1 MQLNS
6 LKLSLTE
13 ELTKNAQVSL
23 LQADTWCVPV
33 HTLNVTYK
41 PVIRTK
47 MDILMKMLFLS
58 LKDTHFES
66 AEQISE
72 ILLVEQLF
80 VEDLLSK
87 MEKTG
92 LITKVDSYNQL
103 TEKGQKQFA
112 SGVFEEEQDP
122 TSTEL
127 LYSPTH
133 RSFLNGDIEE
143 VLEFEDFP
151 DQIFRFQNT
160 ESELNLDDQVVIEKI
175 RLQNDDDE
183 DQLEELQE
191 KDKLYITSIDSVEDV
206 QVNDVPCIEFLLYDV
221 EKDQFFPRV
230 WNTLMDKWDE
240 KLENIIQENEKL
252 TWREKYPQTL

>member
-1 MQLNS
+1 MEAS
-6 LKLSLTE
+6 I
-13 ELTKNAQVSL
+13 
-23 LQADTWCVPV
+23 LQSDTWCVPV

-58 LKDTHFES
+58 LKDTKFES

-87 MEKTG
+87 MQKTN
-92 LITKVDSYNQL
+92 LIAKVDDYFLL
-103 TEKGQKQFA
+103 TEKGQKQFEN
-112 SGVFEEEQDP
+112 GVFEEEQDG

-133 RSFLNGDIEE
+133 TSFLKGDIEE

-151 DQIFRFQNT
+151 EKIFRYQVQDT
-160 ESELNLDDQVVIEKI
+160 ELSFEDHLVIK
-175 RLQNDDDE
+175 
-183 DQLEELQE
+183 ELQSQKE
-191 KDKLYITSIDSVEDV
+191 EIEEPEEEQAKLFITSIDSVENV
-206 QVNDVPCIEFLLYDV
+206 QVNDVPCIEFLLYDEV
-221 EKDQFFPRV
+221 KDLFSTRV
-230 WNTLMDKWDE
+230 WNTLTSKWDE
-240 KLENIIQENEKL
+240 TLEQLIQETDKSTWRDKL
-252 TWREKYPQTL
+252 TRQ

>member
-1 MQLNS
+1 MELHS
-6 LKLSLTE
+6 LQDSLRE
-13 ELTKNAQVSL
+13 ELTKKSKVSIL
-23 LQADTWCVPV
+23 ESTTWCVPV

-58 LKDTHFES
+58 LKEPKFES

-87 MEKTG
+87 MQKTG
-92 LITKVDSYNQL
+92 LIAKVDSFFQL

-112 SGVFEEEQDP
+112 SGVFEEEQDAA
-122 TSTEL
+122 TTEL

-133 RSFLNGDIEE
+133 TNFLKGDIEE

-151 DQIFRFQNT
+151 EQIFRYQVQEN
-160 ESELNLDDQVVIEKI
+160 ELDLEDHTVIEEIKS
-175 RLQNDDDE
+175 NNEDE
-183 DQLEELQE
+183 EEAEEEQ
-191 KDKLYITSIDSVEDV
+191 DKLFITSVDSVEDV
-206 QVNDVPCIEFLLYDV
+206 QVNDIPCIEFLLYDE
-221 EKDQFFPRV
+221 EKDIYLTRV
-230 WNTLMDKWDE
+230 WNTLMNKWDN
-240 KLENIIQENEKL
+240 KLEHLIQENEKL
-252 TWREKYPQTL
+252 TWKEKFPQNQ